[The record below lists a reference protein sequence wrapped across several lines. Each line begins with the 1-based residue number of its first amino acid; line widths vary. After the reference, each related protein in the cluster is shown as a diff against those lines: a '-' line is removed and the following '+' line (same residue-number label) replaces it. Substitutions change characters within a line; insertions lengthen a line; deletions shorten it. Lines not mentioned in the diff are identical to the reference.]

1 LFRKS
6 RSNYS
11 SSLLQIKIRKNM
23 IGEIIKLVQADEWR
37 GVSQRVEI
45 AKGKN
50 KIKRNWADVYTYFKR
65 LQQWPKK

>member
-1 LFRKS
+1 LFGKPR
-6 RSNYS
+6 NNHS
-11 SSLLQIKIRKNM
+11 SFILQIKIRKNM

-37 GVSQRVEI
+37 GVSQRVEV

-50 KIKRNWADVYTYFKR
+50 KLKRTWADVLTYFKR

>member
-1 LFRKS
+1 
-6 RSNYS
+6 
-11 SSLLQIKIRKNM
+11 M

-37 GVSQRVEI
+37 AVSQRVEI

-50 KIKRNWADVYTYFKR
+50 KLKRTWADVLTYFKR

>member
-1 LFRKS
+1 
-6 RSNYS
+6 
-11 SSLLQIKIRKNM
+11 M
-23 IGEIIKLVQADEWR
+23 IGEIIKLVQTDEWR

-50 KIKRNWADVYTYFKR
+50 KLKRNWADVYTYFKR

>member
-1 LFRKS
+1 
-6 RSNYS
+6 
-11 SSLLQIKIRKNM
+11 M

-37 GVSQRVEI
+37 GVSQKVEI

-65 LQQWPKK
+65 LKRWPKK

>member
-1 LFRKS
+1 
-6 RSNYS
+6 
-11 SSLLQIKIRKNM
+11 M

-50 KIKRNWADVYTYFKR
+50 KLKRNWADVRTHIKR
-65 LQQWPKK
+65 LAKWPKK